1 MSTSTYTKT
10 QKKSVS
16 PYFFILKPFS
26 IYLYLRQSMETI
38 FDIHDEIIQRK
49 HFEAIT
55 KNEWLSGS
63 VRQIV
68 EFV

>member
-1 MSTSTYTKT
+1 
-10 QKKSVS
+10 
-16 PYFFILKPFS
+16 
-26 IYLYLRQSMETI
+26 METI
-38 FDIHDEIIQRK
+38 FDIHDEKIQRK
-49 HFEAIT
+49 HFVAIT